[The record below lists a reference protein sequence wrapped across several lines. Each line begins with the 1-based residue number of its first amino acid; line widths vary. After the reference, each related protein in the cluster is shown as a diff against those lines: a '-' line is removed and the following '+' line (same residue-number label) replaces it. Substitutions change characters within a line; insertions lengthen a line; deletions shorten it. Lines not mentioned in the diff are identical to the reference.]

1 MFTRYRSVCE
11 VLVAALLYYLLL
23 AIALLLVDHEK
34 YPKKTKTNSKKASI
48 RGRSKW
54 YLRSALQDPYCMV

>member
-1 MFTRYRSVCE
+1 M
-11 VLVAALLYYLLL
+11 LVAALLYYLLL